1 MAVSSSRHSESVY
14 ISAMSINKNIH
25 GAWVVSDIIKGYRV
39 QKTYYYT
46 TKKEAIK
53 LFKKESK

>member
-1 MAVSSSRHSESVY
+1 
-14 ISAMSINKNIH
+14 MSINKNIH
-25 GAWVVSDIIKGYRV
+25 GAWVVSDIIGGHRV

>member
-1 MAVSSSRHSESVY
+1 MIIE
-14 ISAMSINKNIH
+14 KNIQ
-25 GAWVVSDIIKGYRV
+25 GAWVVSDIIGGYRV
-39 QKTYYYT
+39 QITYYYT

>member
-1 MAVSSSRHSESVY
+1 
-14 ISAMSINKNIH
+14 MSINKNIH